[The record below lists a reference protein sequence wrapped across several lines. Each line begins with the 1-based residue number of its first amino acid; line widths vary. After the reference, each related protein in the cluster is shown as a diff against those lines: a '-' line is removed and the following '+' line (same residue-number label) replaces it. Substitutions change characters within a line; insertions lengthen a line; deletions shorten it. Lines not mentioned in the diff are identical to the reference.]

1 MAVPISEKPRPAPKK
16 RLLVRVF
23 ARLGAGA
30 GHPSLDEAQARRP
43 AARMGPMLRL
53 LLPVLFGLVLT
64 LPTLAEG
71 LRAGAFAQNI
81 TPTKLPSPI
90 NGNMKGAFS
99 STVTDPM
106 HARCLALSNGEH
118 AIIFCIVDACMIPR
132 EICEEAKALASQA
145 TGVPTANL
153 LISATHSHSCATMVG
168 VFQSDP
174 DPAYLAELPGR
185 IAQGIIQAH
194 KNLEPAEVAWGKDA
208 DPTQVFNRRWKLKPG
223 ESYENPFD
231 ITTDTALMNPGAQ
244 NPKVTEPTG
253 PVDPEVCL
261 LAVRATRDQRPLA
274 LLANYS
280 LHYVGGKT
288 AISGDYFAAFAD
300 EMAKRLNTAD
310 ARYTSKPAFVGMMS
324 NGTSGNINNVN
335 YAGPST
341 LRKKAPGEQ
350 IQAVAGSVADAAMRA
365 WAKLSWKTEV
375 PLASAELDLLLK
387 VRKGTPADL
396 KRAQHLMDTLPR
408 DKEGQFSDRKAIYA
422 RETMLLDKFPDAVPV
437 KVQVHRIGGLHV
449 AAIPCE
455 VFVEIGLDLK
465 ATKPLEELF
474 TISLANGYNGYLP
487 TPEHHAIGGYE
498 TWRARSS
505 YLEVDASPKIT
516 AALKAML
523 GRLK

>member
-1 MAVPISEKPRPAPKK
+1 M
-16 RLLVRVF
+16 
-23 ARLGAGA
+23 
-30 GHPSLDEAQARRP
+30 GH
-43 AARMGPMLRL
+43 MLRL
-53 LLPVLFGLVLT
+53 LLPILFGLVLT

-71 LRAGAFAQNI
+71 LRAGAFAQDI

-244 NPKVTEPTG
+244 NPKVTAPTG

-261 LAVRATRDQRPLA
+261 LAVRATSDQRPLA

-300 EMAKRLNTAD
+300 EMAQRLNTTD
-310 ARYTSKPAFVGMMS
+310 ARYTGKPAFVGMMS

-350 IQAVAGSVADAAMRA
+350 IQAVASSVADAAMRA
-365 WAKLSWKTEV
+365 WDKLTWKADV
-375 PLASAELDLLLK
+375 PLASAEQDLLLK

-408 DKEGQFSDRKAIYA
+408 DKDGQFSDRKAIYA
-422 RETMLLDKFPDAVPV
+422 RETVLLDKFPDAVPV
-437 KVQVHRIGGLHV
+437 KVQAHRIGGLHV

-505 YLEVDASPKIT
+505 YLEVDASTKIT
-516 AALKAML
+516 AALKGML
-523 GRLK
+523 SGLK